1 MARFTTTSRGKLD
14 FAINVLL
21 KFYNPVISI
30 NRIMT
35 NGTVRASSCLL
46 YTSDAADDLPC
57 LALGGRR
64 ILEKKKTHYSTS
76 PYILRS
82 R

>member
-1 MARFTTTSRGKLD
+1 MGLVSTTVLTEVSVFQLNPLEGRVVSAAMARFTTTSRGKLD

-35 NGTVRASSCLL
+35 N
-46 YTSDAADDLPC
+46 
-57 LALGGRR
+57 
-64 ILEKKKTHYSTS
+64 
-76 PYILRS
+76 
-82 R
+82 